1 MGGASK
7 ENATMFARTERLV
20 LRPCWP
26 EDAEAIY
33 NAINDE
39 GIVRNLARAPWPY
52 SHWDAQEFAALQHD
66 LQHPN
71 FLLFKRTTAEPKLIG
86 SCGLG
91 DLDGETEI
99 GYWIARPYWGLGY
112 ASEAARAVVSIARAI
127 GHKRLSCGHFVDNPA
142 SGQVMRKLGFRP
154 TGRIEQRFSRGRGQ
168 SVACVTME
176 LSLEDAND
184 SDAGSDVDPMLL
196 PYDAQ
201 LKAA

>member
-1 MGGASK
+1 
-7 ENATMFARTERLV
+7 MFARTERLL
-20 LRPCWP
+20 LRPSWP

-52 SHWDAQEFAALQHD
+52 TRSDAQEFASLDHD
-66 LQHPN
+66 PRHPN
-71 FLLFKRTTAEPKLIG
+71 FLLFKRTIGAPKLIG

-99 GYWIARPYWGLGY
+99 GYWISRPYWGLGY
-112 ASEAARAVVSIARAI
+112 ASEAARAVVNIARAI

-142 SGQVMRKLGFRP
+142 SGQVMRKLGFCP
-154 TGRIEQRFSRGRGQ
+154 TGRIEQRYSRGRGE

-176 LSLEDAND
+176 LSLEDSGD
-184 SDAGSDVDPMLL
+184 SDAGRDPDPMLV